1 MALIVLEGLDRT
13 GKTTVAKYYESIGYD
28 LIHLSAPPKGT
39 TPDQYMQEMSDILSS
54 ASTRDIVLDRSHYG
68 ELIWSQ
74 VYSRPSLLSEE
85 DILSLKEIEDIVGV
99 TRIAMFDPNVESH
112 WKRCLDNNEPLDK
125 PQFIKA
131 RSLYFQMA
139 QKFNFESF
147 TLPQFIKK
155 NPGAEMFSDL
165 NSNKE
170 SVQDKEIKITK
181 TPEQLK
187 LEKANA
193 INDILS
199 KKILKCKG
207 ETYEDIEKDIRIF
220 LNTKLGKLLGNS
232 SDTSL
237 SEEEIKFYKKMYA
250 KAMSK

>member
-1 MALIVLEGLDRT
+1 
-13 GKTTVAKYYESIGYD
+13 
-28 LIHLSAPPKGT
+28 
-39 TPDQYMQEMSDILSS
+39 
-54 ASTRDIVLDRSHYG
+54 
-68 ELIWSQ
+68 
-74 VYSRPSLLSEE
+74 
-85 DILSLKEIEDIVGV
+85 
-99 TRIAMFDPNVESH
+99 MFDPNVESH
-112 WKRCLDNNEPLDK
+112 WKRCVENNEPLDK

-139 QKFNFESF
+139 QRFNFESF

-155 NPGAEMFSDL
+155 NPGAEMLSDL

-170 SVQDKEIKITK
+170 NLQDKEVKITK

-199 KKILKCKG
+199 KKILKYKG

-220 LNTKLGKLLGNS
+220 LNTKLGKLLGNGT
-232 SDTSL
+232 DTSL
-237 SEEEIKFYKKMYA
+237 TEEEVKFYKKMYA
-250 KAMSK
+250 KAISK